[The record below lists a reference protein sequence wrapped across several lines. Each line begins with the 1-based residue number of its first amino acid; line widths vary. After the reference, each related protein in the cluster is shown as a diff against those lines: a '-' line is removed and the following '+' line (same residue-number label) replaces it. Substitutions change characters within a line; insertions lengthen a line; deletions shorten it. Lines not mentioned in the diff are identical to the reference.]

1 MVTEQRCCILAD
13 VYERRS
19 GVIEELCR
27 RGVDVEILH
36 LEAGDYRLP
45 GQVLVERKTVADFHE
60 SLRRGRL
67 WGQIG
72 RLRNAARLPYLL
84 LEGQRVDAGP
94 LRPDAV
100 RGALLAVIGQG
111 VPLVVAET
119 PRVSASWLH
128 LLALRA
134 NGIRLGRDR
143 PIYAQ
148 VLKSPRELVPEA
160 VLAAVPGISVDGA
173 RALLARFGTVGGVVA
188 AGYDAWLTVPGIGPV
203 RASAL
208 RDAFS

>member
-1 MVTEQRCCILAD
+1 MVTSQRCCILAD
-13 VYERRS
+13 VYEQRS
-19 GVIEELCR
+19 GVIDALR
-27 RGVDVEILH
+27 NRGVDVAIRS

-45 GQVLVERKTVADFHE
+45 GHVLVERKTVADLHE

-84 LEGQRVDAGP
+84 LEGQNIDGGP

-111 VPLVVAET
+111 VPVLVAET
-119 PRVSASWLH
+119 TTDSASWLH

-134 NGIRLGRDR
+134 AGVRPGRDR

-148 VLKSPRELVPEA
+148 RLKPPRELVPEA
-160 VLAAVPGISVDGA
+160 VLAAVPGISIGGA
-173 RALLARFGTVGGVVA
+173 RALLAQFGTVAGVVL
-188 AGYDAWLTVPGIGPV
+188 AGYDAWLTVPGIGAA

-208 RDAFS
+208 RDALF

>member
-1 MVTEQRCCILAD
+1 MAAEHRCCILAD

-19 GVIEELCR
+19 GVIEALRR
-27 RGVDVEILH
+27 RGVEVEIQH
-36 LEAGDYRLP
+36 LDAGDYRLT
-45 GQVLVERKTVADFHE
+45 GHVLVERKTVSDFHE

-72 RLRNAARLPYLL
+72 RLRNAAQLPYLL
-84 LEGQRVDAGP
+84 LEGRRVDAGP
-94 LRPDAV
+94 LRSDAV

-111 VPLVVAET
+111 VPLIVAET
-119 PRVSASWLH
+119 PSVSACWLH

-134 NGIRLGRDR
+134 KGVRSSRDR

-148 VLKSPRELVPEA
+148 RLTSRRELVPEA
-160 VLAAVPGISVDGA
+160 MLAAVPGISVVGA
-173 RALLARFGTVGGVVA
+173 RALLAQFGTVAGVVA
-188 AGYDAWLTVPGIGPV
+188 AGYDAWLRVPGIGPA